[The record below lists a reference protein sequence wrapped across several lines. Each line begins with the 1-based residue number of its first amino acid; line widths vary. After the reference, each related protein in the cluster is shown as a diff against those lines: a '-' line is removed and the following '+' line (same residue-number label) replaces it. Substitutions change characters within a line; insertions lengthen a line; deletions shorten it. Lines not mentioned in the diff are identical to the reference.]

1 MASGEQLELE
11 GVEKAS
17 PEAAK
22 HKQLKTSEER
32 RKVIREHAK
41 GLGLP
46 VENFVNTHRNSYIDS
61 KMNAEME
68 KMHAEN
74 QSRNQPKSSRGGARA
89 GGGGMNPADI
99 EKVPGKK
106 PLKMKEGGYV
116 KAADGICKKGKTR
129 GKMV

>member
-17 PEAAK
+17 PEATK

-41 GLGLP
+41 GFGLP
-46 VENFVNTHRNSYIDS
+46 VENFVNIHRNSYIDS

-74 QSRNQPKSSRGGARA
+74 QSRNQPKSSRGGV

-106 PLKMKEGGYV
+106 PLKMKKGGAV
-116 KAADGICKKGKTR
+116 SSASKRADGIAIRGKTR
-129 GKMV
+129 A

>member
-17 PEAAK
+17 PEATK

-41 GLGLP
+41 GFGLP
-46 VENFVNTHRNSYIDS
+46 VENFVNIHRNSYIDS

-74 QSRNQPKSSRGGARA
+74 QSRNQPKSSRGSV

-106 PLKMKEGGYV
+106 PLKMKKGGAV
-116 KAADGICKKGKTR
+116 SSASKRADGIAIRGKTR
-129 GKMV
+129 A